1 MGVLNFT
8 ARDFRNRQAHLFDLA
23 DSGERVIIR
32 RGNKKAYTLVPVED
46 EDITITPEL
55 QAKIDRARQSVREG
69 KCTILKSHEEM
80 NAFFNNL

>member
-1 MGVLNFT
+1 MGVLSFT
-8 ARDFRNRQAHLFDLA
+8 ARDFRSRQAHLFDLV

-46 EDITITPEL
+46 DEITITPEL

-69 KCTILKSHEEM
+69 KCTVLKSHEDIK
-80 NAFFNNL
+80 AFFNNL